1 MYYLIRIIFLVI
13 FVLTTLLAEII
24 YLRKQVKKGKRY
36 TMRKVVVIG
45 LAVGVFTLFITSLS
59 FIPFEAPF
67 LRFDSVE
74 DALRYK
80 WIDPE
85 NITVHYEDD
94 CAFAVKRTYEI
105 YAFDKDENGFGFVN
119 YHSTEHRYHLAD
131 YSVDSKNIG
140 TLYSV
145 YHKKANKTF
154 YQIGR
159 AHV

>member
-1 MYYLIRIIFLVI
+1 MYYLIRIIFI
-13 FVLTTLLAEII
+13 FVLVSTTIFAEII
-24 YLRKQVKKGKRY
+24 YLRKQVKKGKQY
-36 TMRKVVVIG
+36 TRRRLRIISLTLRFSV
-45 LAVGVFTLFITSLS
+45 LFIALLS

-67 LRFDSVE
+67 LHFDSVE

-119 YHSTEHRYHLAD
+119 YHSTEHKVSFR
-131 YSVDSKNIG
+131 
-140 TLYSV
+140 
-145 YHKKANKTF
+145 
-154 YQIGR
+154 
-159 AHV
+159 